1 MGVYGNALRFQS
13 VSKTVLALLLA
24 GAIVRALLLP
34 LPGTPDV
41 QTQKLWSFGAAYDLA
56 GVYGVG
62 GHPPERRFIKWQGI
76 AGAVDYPP
84 LALWELGWVGRLYR
98 FFDLTYSNTSL
109 LTMFIKIPG
118 ILAELAFVGIML
130 RWGKLF
136 VGSAGAVWAALAF
149 WLTPAVWYVDEAV
162 GYVDA
167 QGAVPAAFAVVA
179 AVRNRPLLAGALLAV
194 GALTKPQCVY
204 LLPVVAA
211 IVIARNRRNLLRGLA
226 AASAGGVG
234 VTAIVMAPF
243 IFRGSVPNVV
253 QGVGRLLR
261 HDMLSAQGANIGWIV
276 TWALRVKYAVE
287 EMGMHAALALK
298 IRILTMERVMELGY
312 VNPRWIAMPIVF
324 AAIGWAAWRALRN
337 PTVAVA
343 CALAGWSV
351 YAYVIFGTAVHE
363 NHFYPAIPLF
373 AIAAATVRSMRP
385 IFWAT
390 TSLFALNIYL
400 FYGLG
405 DGGPPI
411 IDRGWTFIDLTVW
424 LSVVNIALFTWCTI
438 LIVRLTRASQPAEA
452 A

>member
-1 MGVYGNALRFQS
+1 M
-13 VSKTVLALLLA
+13 SKTVLALLVA
-24 GAIVRALLLP
+24 GAIARVLVLP

-41 QTQKLWSFGAAYDLA
+41 QTQKLWSFGAAYDLG

-62 GHPPERRFIKWQGI
+62 GNPPERRFIKWQGLS
-76 AGAVDYPP
+76 GAVDYPP

-98 FFDLTYSNTSL
+98 MVDLNYLNTPL

-118 ILAELAFVGIML
+118 MLSELAFVFILL
-130 RWGKLF
+130 RWGRLL
-136 VGSAGAVWAALAF
+136 VGSAGATWAAMAF
-149 WLTPAVWYVDEAV
+149 WLTPAVWYVDDAV

-179 AVRNRPLLAGALLAV
+179 AVRNRPLLAGALLAA
-194 GALTKPQCVY
+194 GALTKPQCLY

-211 IVIARNRRNLLRGLA
+211 IVIARSRPAWRALA
-226 AASAGGVG
+226 AASAGGLA

-243 IFRGSVPNVV
+243 VLRGSVPNVM

-261 HDMLSAQGANIGWIV
+261 HDMLSAQAANLGWMA
-276 TWALRVKYAVE
+276 TWALRVKYAVG
-287 EMGMHAALALK
+287 EMGWDGALALK
-298 IRILTMERVMELGY
+298 IRILTMERVIGLGY
-312 VNPRWIAMPIVF
+312 VNPRLIAMPIVL

-337 PTVAVA
+337 PTVTVA

-351 YAYVIFGTAVHE
+351 YAYVILGTAVHE

-373 AIAAATVRSMRP
+373 AIAAATIRSLRP
-385 IFWAT
+385 IFWAST
-390 TSLFALNIYL
+390 TLFALNIYL

-405 DGGPPI
+405 DGGPPL
-411 IDRGWTFIDLTVW
+411 IDRGWTYIDLTVW
-424 LSVVNIALFTWCTI
+424 LSAVNVALFIWCTI
-438 LIVRLTRASQPAEA
+438 QVVRLTRAAEPPEA